1 MPKDDVTPVRQQYLD
16 IKRDYPNTILF
27 FRLGDFYETFDEDA
41 EITARELDIVLTS
54 RPVGKGVR
62 APLAGIPYHAV
73 ENYLA
78 RLIEKGYHVA
88 ICEQVG
94 DQPTKGIFPRKV
106 VRVVTPGTVTEPGL
120 LPGDSNNYLASV
132 ILDASSSLSATASV
146 SYADITTGEFAV
158 TELPLEALRAELTR
172 LHPAEIL
179 FPDNQALTPAPL
191 PQGEGGFH
199 QTSYPAWRF
208 EPGKCEETLLTHF
221 KASTLEGFGLRSHSL
236 SVRAAGA
243 ILQYLKDTQPDSLTL
258 LTSLRAYSISEF
270 MTLDASTRRNLELE
284 ETLRGER
291 RGSLLG
297 TLDHTITP
305 MGKRLIHQW
314 VSQPLLNADK
324 IKRRQDGVQFF
335 FENGMLRA
343 ELRAALKPLAD
354 LERLVNR
361 VMAGQ
366 AQPRDLVAMRH
377 TLGQLPKIK
386 EVIGGQLLVLSK
398 VEGSVISNQWPVCGE
413 QLALLQSAIDDDPP
427 STLQNTGI
435 IRAGYSQELDSVIE
449 ASKHAR
455 DWIANLESVE
465 RERTGI
471 KTLKVG
477 YNKVFGYYIEISR
490 GAADKAPENYIRKQT
505 LVNAERFIT
514 PEMKEYETLVLNA
527 EDRIKEIELRLFREV
542 CAELSKAAHPLLSTA
557 RALAELDVLSALGE
571 AAALG
576 GYSRPQVHE
585 GSELEIRE
593 GRHAVVEHLLKSD
606 RFVPNDVIFEKGEII
621 RVITGPNMSGKCVT
635 ANTLIWTSNGLQSIE
650 QLKPASAKIGEFTP
664 LKIIVQG
671 RDGKKETS
679 HFYPGGKQK
688 TIRVRTRL
696 GYGIEGTAEHPIW
709 VRTSDELECWKPL
722 GQLKSDDAIVLVPGA
737 NLWGNE
743 TRIVFS
749 RPVKRTNL
757 KSYRLPESLNADL
770 AYVMGLLVGDGTLTY
785 THSINL
791 STADKEIENTF
802 KRVLKNQFGYDAQ
815 MKRNKKDLTV
825 TSREIRLFFECLGL
839 SYVNALGKSI
849 PASILRAPREI
860 VGAFLQGLFDTDGTA
875 DKRYGNVTF
884 STSSAQL
891 ARETQAVLLNFGVI
905 SSLHPKKTKVHTN
918 YLVDISGENAIRFHK
933 LIGFRLARKRER
945 ANLASSLRMPNIGG
959 IPHLSKTLKAIQAR
973 IVATTDKPIALK
985 RNKSIN
991 SIFYTYLP
999 SGRRLSYAKLE
1010 ELAEY
1015 CRQSNVPAPELD
1027 ELLANRY
1034 FYDGIQRIE
1043 EGEAEVFDLTVPDGH
1058 AFLANGFLSHN
1069 STYLRQS
1076 ALIVLMAQMG
1086 SFVPADSAK
1095 IGLVDRI
1102 FTRIGAQDEI
1112 HAGQST
1118 FMVEMI
1124 EAANILHHATPRSL
1138 LILDEIGRGT
1148 STYDG
1153 LSIAWGII
1161 EYIHN
1166 HPHLRAKT
1174 LFATHY
1180 HELTQLADLLPG
1192 VRNYNVAVSE
1202 ADSKVVFLHKI
1213 VPGGADRSYGI
1224 HVAQLAGL
1232 PSPVIQRANEIM
1244 AELEKSSGRAVRIS
1258 PHAAQQ
1264 AALFPETSPLLDE
1277 LKELDVNSLSPI
1289 EALNRLFEWQR
1300 KFTK

>member
-1 MPKDDVTPVRQQYLD
+1 MSKDDVTPIRQQYLD

-94 DQPTKGIFPRKV
+94 DQPSKGIFPRKV

-132 ILDASSSLSATASV
+132 ILDERSASV
-146 SYADITTGEFAV
+146 SYVDITTGEFAV
-158 TELPLEALRAELTR
+158 TELPLEALRAEVTR

-179 FPDNQALTPAPL
+179 IPDNQTLNDGIQGHLTP
-191 PQGEGGFH
+191 
-199 QTSYPAWRF
+199 YPAWKF
-208 EPGKCEETLLTHF
+208 EPGKCEETLLAHF
-221 KASTLEGFGLRSHSL
+221 NASTLEGFGIKGHSL
-236 SVRAAGA
+236 AIRSAGV
-243 ILQYLKDTQPDSLTL
+243 ILQYLKETQPDSLKL
-258 LTSLRAYSISEF
+258 LTGLRSYSISEF

-291 RGSLLG
+291 KGSLLG
-297 TLDHTITP
+297 TLDCTVAP
-305 MGKRLIHQW
+305 MGKRLMHQW
-314 VSQPLLNADK
+314 ISQPLLSVEK
-324 IKRRQDGVQFF
+324 IQHRQDGVQHFF
-335 FENGMLRA
+335 DNGMKRA
-343 ELRAALKPLAD
+343 EIRNVLKPLAD

-366 AQPRDLVAMRH
+366 AQPRDLVAMRD
-377 TLGQLPKIK
+377 TLGRLPEVK
-386 EVIGGQLLVLSK
+386 EVLGKQS
-398 VEGSVISNQWPVCGE
+398 SVVSNQWSVCGE
-413 QLALLQSAIDDDPP
+413 ELSLLQFAIDDDPP

-455 DWIANLESVE
+455 DWIANLEAVE
-465 RERTGI
+465 REKTGI

-490 GAADKAPENYIRKQT
+490 GAADRAPEHYIRKQT

-527 EDRIKEIELRLFREV
+527 EERIHEIELRLFKEA
-542 CAELSKAAHPLLSTA
+542 CATLAKSAFRLLETA
-557 RALAELDVLSALGE
+557 RALAELDVLSALAE

-585 GSELEIRE
+585 GSELEIHE
-593 GRHAVVEHLLKSD
+593 GRHPVVEHLLKGD
-606 RFVPNDVIFEKGEII
+606 RYVPNDVIFEKGEIV
-621 RVITGPNMSGKCVT
+621 RVITGPNMSGK
-635 ANTLIWTSNGLQSIE
+635 
-650 QLKPASAKIGEFTP
+650 
-664 LKIIVQG
+664 
-671 RDGKKETS
+671 
-679 HFYPGGKQK
+679 
-688 TIRVRTRL
+688 
-696 GYGIEGTAEHPIW
+696 
-709 VRTSDELECWKPL
+709 
-722 GQLKSDDAIVLVPGA
+722 
-737 NLWGNE
+737 
-743 TRIVFS
+743 
-749 RPVKRTNL
+749 
-757 KSYRLPESLNADL
+757 
-770 AYVMGLLVGDGTLTY
+770 
-785 THSINL
+785 
-791 STADKEIENTF
+791 
-802 KRVLKNQFGYDAQ
+802 
-815 MKRNKKDLTV
+815 
-825 TSREIRLFFECLGL
+825 
-839 SYVNALGKSI
+839 
-849 PASILRAPREI
+849 
-860 VGAFLQGLFDTDGTA
+860 
-875 DKRYGNVTF
+875 
-884 STSSAQL
+884 
-891 ARETQAVLLNFGVI
+891 
-905 SSLHPKKTKVHTN
+905 
-918 YLVDISGENAIRFHK
+918 
-933 LIGFRLARKRER
+933 
-945 ANLASSLRMPNIGG
+945 
-959 IPHLSKTLKAIQAR
+959 
-973 IVATTDKPIALK
+973 
-985 RNKSIN
+985 
-991 SIFYTYLP
+991 
-999 SGRRLSYAKLE
+999 
-1010 ELAEY
+1010 
-1015 CRQSNVPAPELD
+1015 
-1027 ELLANRY
+1027 
-1034 FYDGIQRIE
+1034 
-1043 EGEAEVFDLTVPDGH
+1043 
-1058 AFLANGFLSHN
+1058 
-1069 STYLRQS
+1069 STYLRQA

-1086 SFVPADSAK
+1086 SFVPVDSAK

-1202 ADSKVVFLHKI
+1202 ADNKVVFLHKI
-1213 VPGGADRSYGI
+1213 VHGGADRSYGI

-1232 PSPVIQRANEIM
+1232 PAPVIQRANEIM

-1277 LKELDVNSLSPI
+1277 LKGLDVNSLSPI
-1289 EALNRLFEWQR
+1289 EALNKLFEWQR
-1300 KFTK
+1300 KFTTK